1 MAFSEKQIKRRMDE
15 AWESH
20 YAGYDAEAEWYV
32 NPQPNI
38 WVCHIPSKQITVKM
52 VLFEDR
58 KCVSIYEAP
67 LQKQARYDVVRNAEW
82 KIRGHYSW

>member
-20 YAGYDAEAEWYV
+20 YAGYDSEAEWYA

-38 WVCHIPSKQITVKM
+38 WVCDIPSKQITVKM
-52 VLFEDR
+52 VLHEDLKR
-58 KCVSIYEAP
+58 VSIYEAP
-67 LQKQARYDVVRNAEW
+67 LKEQARYDVIRDTEW
-82 KIRGHYSW
+82 RIRGHYSW